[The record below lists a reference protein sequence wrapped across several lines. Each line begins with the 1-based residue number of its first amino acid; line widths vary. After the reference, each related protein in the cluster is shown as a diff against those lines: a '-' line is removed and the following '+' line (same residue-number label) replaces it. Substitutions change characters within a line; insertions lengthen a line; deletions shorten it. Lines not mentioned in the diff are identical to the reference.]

1 MKTRIDVWTFEV
13 EQFEKMATSE
23 VLSAEEKQRAAH
35 FHFERDRLCYTV
47 SHTLLRQVLSKYT
60 QRAASDI
67 EILTER
73 NGRPYVAERSI
84 EFNLSH
90 TDKLTA
96 IAVCTSPVGVDVER
110 VRQVGEPLP
119 ALIGREDAETIAHLK
134 QSDRQVAFFQCWA
147 RKEAL
152 LKATGMGLLENLERV
167 SVGIGPN
174 SEIVSSIAEID
185 AWRWRVLDLHVP
197 EGFAGAVACEAD
209 EAEVAY
215 RDVRALLAGRS
226 R

>member
-1 MKTRIDVWTFEV
+1 MKTTIDVWTFDV
-13 EQFEKMATSE
+13 EQFEQAATSE
-23 VLSAEEKQRAAH
+23 VLSAEEKQRAAR
-35 FHFERDRLCYTV
+35 FHFARDRLCYTL
-47 SHTLLRQVLSKYT
+47 SHTWLRQVLSKYT
-60 QRAASDI
+60 LRAASDI
-67 EILTER
+67 EIRTER
-73 NGRPYVAERSI
+73 NGKPYLAQRSI

-90 TDKLTA
+90 TDELTA
-96 IAVCTSPVGVDVER
+96 IAVCRSPVGVDVER
-110 VRQVGEPLP
+110 VRQVGQPLF
-119 ALIGREDAETIAHLK
+119 AMIGREDAETIAHLE
-134 QSDRQVAFFQCWA
+134 QSERQVAFFQCWA

-152 LKATGMGLLENLERV
+152 LKAAGMGLPENLERV
-167 SVGIGPN
+167 SIGVGPN
-174 SEIVSSIAEID
+174 SEIVSSIAEIK

>member
-1 MKTRIDVWTFEV
+1 MKTTVDVWTFEV
-13 EQFEKMATSE
+13 EQFGQAATSE
-23 VLSAEEKQRAAH
+23 VLSAEEKQRAAR
-35 FHFERDRLCYTV
+35 FHFERDRLSYTV

-67 EILTER
+67 EIRTER
-73 NGRPYVAERSI
+73 NGKPYLAERSI

-90 TDKLTA
+90 SDELTA

-110 VRQVGEPLP
+110 VRPVGQPLS
-119 ALIGREDAETIAHLK
+119 ALIGREDAEIIAHLK
-134 QSDRQVAFFQCWA
+134 QSEQQVAFFQCWA

-152 LKATGMGLLENLERV
+152 LKAVGVGLLENLERV
-167 SVGIGPN
+167 SVGIGPS
-174 SEIVSSIAEID
+174 SEIVSSIAEIEG
-185 AWRWRVLDLHVP
+185 WRWRVLDIDVP
-197 EGFAGAVACEAD
+197 EGFAAAVACEAN

-215 RDVRALLAGRS
+215 RDVRALLGGRG

>member
-1 MKTRIDVWTFEV
+1 MKTTIDVWTFDV
-13 EQFEKMATSE
+13 EQFEQAATSE
-23 VLSAEEKQRAAH
+23 VLSAEEKQRAAC
-35 FHFERDRLCYTV
+35 FHFERDRLCYSL
-47 SHTLLRQVLSKYT
+47 SHTWLRQVLSKYT

-67 EILTER
+67 EIRTER
-73 NGRPYVAERSI
+73 NGKPYLAQRSI

-90 TDKLTA
+90 TDELTA
-96 IAVCTSPVGVDVER
+96 IAVCRSPVGVDVER
-110 VRQVGEPLP
+110 VRQVGQPLS
-119 ALIGREDAETIAHLK
+119 ALIGREDAETIAHLG
-134 QSDRQVAFFQCWA
+134 QSERQVAFFQCWA

-152 LKATGMGLLENLERV
+152 LKAAGMGLPENLERV
-167 SVGIGPN
+167 SVGVWPN
-174 SEIVSSIAEID
+174 SEIVSSIAEIK

-197 EGFAGAVACEAD
+197 EGFAGAVACKAD